1 MPETLMVRQLR
12 SAMSVLDTLRRDAEV
27 GQDERAQRLLARLGE
42 PGGLSDIAAELGELE
57 DHQVEYLSAFPPRLI
72 EGIRAVL
79 HDAVMSDEPPVIEL
93 QFLPGYEFEVRLL
106 EWGNQLTIHLRGPF
120 AAPFPRDSY
129 RAGGK
134 R

>member
-1 MPETLMVRQLR
+1 VPETLMVRQLR
-12 SAMSVLDTLRRDAEV
+12 SAMSVLDTPRRDAEV

-42 PGGLSDIAAELGELE
+42 PGGLSDIAAELGELGE
-57 DHQVEYLSAFPPRLI
+57 HQVEYLSAFPPRLI

-120 AAPFPRDSY
+120 ASPFPRDSY

>member
-1 MPETLMVRQLR
+1 MPETFTVRKLL
-12 SAMSVLDTLRRDAEV
+12 SAMNVLETLRRDAEV
-27 GQDERAQRLLARLGE
+27 GQDAEAQRLLDRLGQ
-42 PGGLSDIAAELGELE
+42 PGGLADIAAERGELE
-57 DHQVEYLSAFPPRLI
+57 DHEVEYLSAFPPRLI

-79 HDAVMSDEPPVIEL
+79 HDAVMSDEPPTIEL
-93 QFLPGYEFEVRLL
+93 QFLPGYDFEVRLL

-120 AAPFPRDSY
+120 AAPYPRDSF